1 MAYDFHYTPTG
12 TGVISGK
19 EVLEQT
25 EDAINDL
32 GNTAISGVQEALDKA
47 EQALTNSEN
56 AVDDAQTALNTA
68 NNAEGVAIQAQTDV
82 GNLSG
87 TVTNIGNRVTT
98 AEGNIS
104 NLQGRMTTAEGNIT
118 NIQGRMTTAETNI
131 GNLQT
136 AVSTAQATA
145 NSAQQTATTARQQS
159 YVFRYSSTAVVPNS
173 TIAYSTIDN
182 TDNIKSGD
190 KILDVDGKL
199 FEITAVDTTNQTVT
213 VGTAL
218 IDLALDAN
226 VVHTNKNDD
235 VSIPL
240 NSTSAELGVT
250 GGSTNITF
258 SDKNGKNLSGLTL
271 GNYGSSKLSYARLN
285 IFDKDTNNNEI
296 QDTLEYAY
304 ISNNNNAYLRVYRDN
319 FCTLGSSS
327 YRWKGVYAT
336 NYYYGSDNVEFS
348 TKFVTTDT
356 NQTIDGIKTFP
367 KGLRIYNTNTS
378 DNTSAITL
386 RTSKVSRGSTTDGG
400 DSLSVMFNDRGDS
413 LLSSVRC
420 TKVSN
425 GTTQLRNIVNT
436 TDTSDNIITCETQL
450 NIAKNGDKYFAPS
463 ENSQVNLGSS
473 SFGWKGVYAQ
483 NYYYGSDNIE
493 FSTKFVTTD
502 TAQTVSGQKVFDD
515 INVISNSAELGVS
528 AGNNSFKIL
537 DKNKKTISRLEGGTF
552 SSGMAYSYW
561 LVNNGSD
568 VFNGVSL
575 YQSSSSLAQLRPY
588 SSTLSLQLGASNRY
602 FSDCYTSKINGL
614 TPSSLGMPTDN
625 KANIIDISGYLT
637 VLDGSQANTYQ
648 APDNGY
654 IGITMSN
661 CTGIQAYITGFWGNQ
676 VVRPTSGAVRL
687 FMPICKNMTANIL
700 IFGGTLDNARFFP
713 CQGNI

>member
-47 EQALTNSEN
+47 EQALTNSAD

-68 NNAEGVAIQAQTDV
+68 NNAEGVAIQAQNDV
-82 GNLSG
+82 SNLSG

-98 AEGNIS
+98 AETNIG

-159 YVFRYSSTAVVPNS
+159 YVFRYSGTAITDNS

-199 FEITAVDTTNQTVT
+199 FEITAVDTANQTVT
-213 VGTAL
+213 VGSAL

-226 VVHTNKNDD
+226 VVHTNRNDN

-240 NSTSAELGVT
+240 NSTSAELSVT
-250 GGSTNITF
+250 GGSTDVTF
-258 SDKNGKNLSGLTL
+258 LDKNGKKLSGIMF
-271 GNYGSSKLSYARLN
+271 GNYTSSKLSYARLN
-285 IFDKDTNNNEI
+285 IFDKDADNNEI

-304 ISNNNNAYLRVYRDN
+304 VSNNANAYLRVYRDN
-319 FCTLGSSS
+319 FCTLGSTL

-336 NYYYGSDNVEFS
+336 NYYYGANNV
-348 TKFVTTDT
+348 
-356 NQTIDGIKTFP
+356 
-367 KGLRIYNTNTS
+367 
-378 DNTSAITL
+378 
-386 RTSKVSRGSTTDGG
+386 
-400 DSLSVMFNDRGDS
+400 
-413 LLSSVRC
+413 
-420 TKVSN
+420 
-425 GTTQLRNIVNT
+425 
-436 TDTSDNIITCETQL
+436 
-450 NIAKNGDKYFAPS
+450 
-463 ENSQVNLGSS
+463 
-473 SFGWKGVYAQ
+473 
-483 NYYYGSDNIE
+483 E

-502 TAQTVSGQKVFDD
+502 TAQTISGAKTFSEDIVINNSDTSQTTKRLVITSSKVNLGD
-515 INVISNSAELGVS
+515 SNSDAWGISFNAGSSYVATINSEKSINSVQGLNFTVRTKD
-528 AGNNSFKIL
+528 GNNNFISTSYKLRVHTDGSAYLIPSATDSISL
-537 DKNKKTISRLEGGTF
+537 GSSNNKWKDVQTN
-552 SSGMAYSYW
+552 
-561 LVNNGSD
+561 LV
-568 VFNGVSL
+568 
-575 YQSSSSLAQLRPY
+575 
-588 SSTLSLQLGASNRY
+588 
-602 FSDCYTSKINGL
+602 NGL
-614 TPSSLGMPTDN
+614 TPSSLSMPVAPSSTSYV
-625 KANIIDISGYLT
+625 DISGYIT
-637 VLDGSQANTYQ
+637 VLDSSSANTYT
-648 APDNGY
+648 PPGNGY
-654 IGITMSN
+654 ITFSVTGNLVQIFHDYGLQGKWTVQAGNAN
-661 CTGIQAYITGFWGNQ
+661 CGFIPVLGG
-676 VVRPTSGAVRL
+676 VEVKIYL
-687 FMPICKNMTANIL
+687 TASSVDKFWFI
-700 IFGGTLDNARFFP
+700 P